1 MAIPPLLKDI
11 NERAVLETIRSA
23 APISRAEISRRIGVS
38 KPTVSLALRSLL
50 AGGLVREAT
59 EDVRQPTYGA
69 VYFEPVPEAAVV
81 LGIDLGA
88 RFLRGAI
95 CDLAGRTRARRD
107 IELDG
112 PDTASAVA
120 SIVALRS
127 SLIESTGLPDRTIDG
142 MVVGVPGVVEP
153 DGETVALAANVPEIE
168 GASFVRELRDS
179 VSGSVTLENDINLA
193 ALGERW
199 SGVARGVDDF
209 AFVSVGTGLGAGIVL
224 RGELHRGHRGAAGE
238 IDLVRVGL
246 QDDFDPAAP
255 AVAALAEQLVEQ
267 GAPAT
272 SLMVPLDTRAVFA
285 AARTGDALALEIV
298 AEEGRRIA
306 LHIAP
311 IAAVADVGLVVLG
324 GGIGA
329 NGALLLPVVRS
340 LLEQWLPYP
349 PRVEVSA
356 LGDAAVLTG
365 ALSVAL
371 DAALDNVFVNRPRP
385 LVAR

>member
-1 MAIPPLLKDI
+1 MAIPPLLKDL

-50 AGGLVREAT
+50 AGGLVREAA
-59 EDVRQPTYGA
+59 EDARHPTYGA

-107 IELDG
+107 VELDD
-112 PDTASAVA
+112 PDAASVVA

-127 SLIESTGLPDRTIDG
+127 SLVESTGLPERIIDG

-153 DGETVALAANVPEIE
+153 DGQTIALAANVPEIE
-168 GASFVRELRDS
+168 GASFVRELRGS
-179 VSGSVTLENDINLA
+179 VSGSVTIENDINLA

-255 AVAALAEQLVEQ
+255 AVAALAEQFVDRGE
-267 GAPAT
+267 PTT
-272 SLMVPLDTRAVFA
+272 SLLAPLDARAVFS
-285 AARTGDALALEIV
+285 AARAGDALALEVV
-298 AEEGRRIA
+298 AEEARRIA

-371 DAALDNVFVNRPRP
+371 DAALDNVFVNRSRP
-385 LVAR
+385 VLAR